1 MEEILIIILSI
12 IAVTWFFSLF
22 AFMLYG
28 MWKVMYVILAI
39 IFWPVTLLVIGFK
52 AIFDFLLM

>member
-1 MEEILIIILSI
+1 MEEVLIIILSI
-12 IAVTWFFSLF
+12 VAATWLFSLF

-39 IFWPVTLLVIGFK
+39 IFWPVTLFAIWFK

>member
-1 MEEILIIILSI
+1 MEEVLIIILSI
-12 IAVTWFFSLF
+12 IAATWLFSLS

-28 MWKVMYVILAI
+28 MWKVMYVMLAI

>member
-1 MEEILIIILSI
+1 MEEVLIIILSI
-12 IAVTWFFSLF
+12 IVATWLFSLF

-28 MWKVMYVILAI
+28 MWKVMFAILAI
-39 IFWPVTLLVIGFK
+39 TFWPVTLLVVGFK

>member
-1 MEEILIIILSI
+1 MEEVLIIILSI
-12 IAVTWFFSLF
+12 IAAVWLFSLF

-39 IFWPVTLLVIGFK
+39 ILWPVTLLVIGSK
-52 AIFDFLLM
+52 LYLISY

>member
-12 IAVTWFFSLF
+12 IVATWLFSLF

-28 MWKVMYVILAI
+28 VWKVMYVILAI
-39 IFWPVTLLVIGFK
+39 TFWPVMLLVVGFK

>member
-1 MEEILIIILSI
+1 MEEVLIIILSI
-12 IAVTWFFSLF
+12 IAAAWLFSLF

-28 MWKVMYVILAI
+28 MWKFMYVILAI
-39 IFWPVTLLVIGFK
+39 IFWPIALLVIGFK

>member
-12 IAVTWFFSLF
+12 IVATWLFSLF

-28 MWKVMYVILAI
+28 VWKVMYVILAI
-39 IFWPVTLLVIGFK
+39 TFWPVTLLVVSFK